1 MPATIYQ
8 GGFATDTIQA
18 GNVMTITSSG
28 SALVERFDGQ
38 GLIDKTAIS
47 GTKLLGPYIKP
58 VQVRIT
64 ALSGNVTYSQGEADE
79 SQVAQLA
86 TDAAGTAIT
95 MDVGRLS
102 LRRVA

>member
-38 GLIDKTAIS
+38 NVIDKAAI
-47 GTKLLGPYIKP
+47 
-58 VQVRIT
+58 QQ
-64 ALSGNVTYSQGEADE
+64 ALMY
-79 SQVAQLA
+79 
-86 TDAAGTAIT
+86 
-95 MDVGRLS
+95 
-102 LRRVA
+102 